1 MGLALLELHVILLL
15 VLGQTLHP
23 LHFLLTL
30 DRQLVHW
37 RLIIVLTVTGHLA
50 IALIRNGV
58 IPSTS
63 RSLAAAAPSS
73 LPRRLKEVERA
84 IVTLLLQSFTSAL
97 VDDTGVH
104 RLHLFALINAEEV
117 DEA

>member
-30 DRQLVHW
+30 DWQLVHW
-37 RLIIVLTVTGHLA
+37 RLIVVLTVTRHLA

-58 IPSTS
+58 VPSTA
-63 RSLAAAAPSS
+63 RPLAAAAPPS
-73 LPRRLKEVERA
+73 LPRRLIEAKWA
-84 IVTLLLQSFTSAL
+84 IVALLLQSFTSAF
-97 VDDTGVH
+97 VDDAGVH
-104 RLHLFALINAEEV
+104 RLDLFALIYAKEV
-117 DEA
+117 DKA